1 MLEFYVYILECKD
14 GSYYTGQTDNIEARI
29 SMHKQGLITTCYTY
43 TRLPVKVVHVSTFA
57 SRAEAIGAEQQIK
70 GWSRKKKEAFI
81 KENFDLLQKLSNAK
95 NNAKN
100 KLKL

>member
-1 MLEFYVYILECKD
+1 MLEFYVYILECND

-29 SMHKQGLITTCYTY
+29 SMHKQGLITTCYTFI
-43 TRLPVKVVHVSTFA
+43 RRPVKVVHVSTFA
-57 SRAEAIGAEQQIK
+57 SRGEAIGAEQQIK

>member
-1 MLEFYVYILECKD
+1 
-14 GSYYTGQTDNIEARI
+14 
-29 SMHKQGLITTCYTY
+29 
-43 TRLPVKVVHVSTFA
+43 VHVSTFA